1 MENNKSSDDV
11 IVEQDGDQ
19 PELLEGQPSGDV
31 NAELETPQ
39 PQKDPDDYYKNKAF
53 ELERKYSNTE
63 AELKEIKRLLQEKQ
77 SSNSSE
83 NQYSEEQLRAALS
96 SEELSTQQR
105 VFAEQELRKIQ
116 DRKLEERDKKLIDQ
130 IERKNRENLTRQ
142 QAEAQVISDPRFQEA
157 FIKLPNGTVR
167 WKEDSKLAQM
177 IGSYMQDPRLGN
189 QPDAI
194 AIASK
199 LAYADMMAISTQ
211 KDLQTTKR
219 QNEQLKSQTMIEG
232 GGKKYNKPSVDPY
245 QENLQRLK
253 SGDKYASTSTVKE
266 YLRKRGAFNK

>member
-1 MENNKSSDDV
+1 M
-11 IVEQDGDQ
+11 
-19 PELLEGQPSGDV
+19 
-31 NAELETPQ
+31 
-39 PQKDPDDYYKNKAF
+39 
-53 ELERKYSNTE
+53 
-63 AELKEIKRLLQEKQ
+63 
-77 SSNSSE
+77 
-83 NQYSEEQLRAALS
+83 
-96 SEELSTQQR
+96 
-105 VFAEQELRKIQ
+105 FAEQELRKIQ